1 MSRRLTLALAGI
13 LVGAAVV
20 AGVLV
25 TQVGATHDD
34 AALSN
39 HGRPTIAIRGLQMK
53 SARIDSGNVLAVR
66 DGRALYRLNRA
77 NGRDPC
83 FGVGS
88 ANELGTPGSVICPRG
103 GFPTAGNPVLD
114 FSVYEA
120 TRHDVRELS
129 LFRIAGFA
137 ADGIAAVEFIRPN
150 GDVAVTVPVIGNV
163 YATADVPKGPI
174 AGFAA
179 VDEGGKR
186 VWRSP

>member
-1 MSRRLTLALAGI
+1 MSKRLTLALAGI

-20 AGVLV
+20 VGVLV
-25 TQVGATHDD
+25 TQVGATDD
-34 AALSN
+34 GAAFSN
-39 HGRPTIAIRGLQMK
+39 HGRPTIAIRGLRMK
-53 SARIDSGNVLAVR
+53 SARIDTGNVLAVR
-66 DGRALYRLNRA
+66 EGRALYRLNRA
-77 NGRDPC
+77 NGDPC
-83 FGVGS
+83 FGVGP

-114 FSVYEA
+114 FSVYEGI
-120 TRHDVRELS
+120 RRDVRELS

-137 ADGIAAVEFIRPN
+137 ADGVAAVEFIRPN
-150 GDVAVTVPVIGNV
+150 GDVAITVPVIGNV

-179 VDEGGKR
+179 VDKGGQR